1 MMQIAALGGS
11 AMKRNLLLAAGLVV
25 AIIGIRLLIIAPG
38 WFKQRRENRQFIAVN
53 NLTPDRLLARC
64 GQPLTD
70 ETRNLY
76 PMVARDISYQ
86 SETHATVV
94 LKFSKTAEQSSD
106 WVFMAMQDPNGTVEY
121 ETPKAKISAL

>member
-1 MMQIAALGGS
+1 
-11 AMKRNLLLAAGLVV
+11 MKRNLLITVGLALLVLAV
-25 AIIGIRLLIIAPG
+25 RVLIAAPG

-121 ETPKAKISAL
+121 ETPKAKISALSCLDSTR